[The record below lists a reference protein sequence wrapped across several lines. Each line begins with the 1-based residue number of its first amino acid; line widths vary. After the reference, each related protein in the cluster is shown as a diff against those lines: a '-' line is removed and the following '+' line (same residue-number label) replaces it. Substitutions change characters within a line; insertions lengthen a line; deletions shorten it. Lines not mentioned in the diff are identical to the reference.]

1 MINSYPIST
10 FCIFAVADGID
21 SFVDIHETSIEL
33 NKEIWWPYVVPN
45 TDIKKKIWEIMSIK
59 MMDRISIWAVNLKG
73 LLICWNFFSQ
83 AKNKFI

>member
-1 MINSYPIST
+1 MINCYPIST

-45 TDIKKKIWEIMSIK
+45 TDIKKIWEIMSIK

-73 LLICWNFFSQ
+73 LLIGWNFFSQ
-83 AKNKFI
+83 AKNMFI

>member
-33 NKEIWWPYVVPN
+33 NKEI
-45 TDIKKKIWEIMSIK
+45 
-59 MMDRISIWAVNLKG
+59 
-73 LLICWNFFSQ
+73 
-83 AKNKFI
+83 

>member
-33 NKEIWWPYVVPN
+33 NKEIWWSYVVPN
-45 TDIKKKIWEIMSIK
+45 TDIKKIWEIMSIK
-59 MMDRISIWAVNLKG
+59 MMDRISTLSVHHKSLVDM
-73 LLICWNFFSQ
+73 
-83 AKNKFI
+83 

>member
-45 TDIKKKIWEIMSIK
+45 TDIKKIWEIMSIK
-59 MMDRISIWAVNLKG
+59 MMDRISIWAVYFKG
-73 LLICWNFFSQ
+73 LLIGWNFFSQ
-83 AKNKFI
+83 AKNMFI

>member
-45 TDIKKKIWEIMSIK
+45 TDIKK
-59 MMDRISIWAVNLKG
+59 NLRNYVYQNDG
-73 LLICWNFFSQ
+73 QNFHLSCQF
-83 AKNKFI
+83 KRLVDWLKFLFTS

>member
-1 MINSYPIST
+1 MINSYPVST

-45 TDIKKKIWEIMSIK
+45 TDIKKKSEKLCLSKWWTEFPFELSI
-59 MMDRISIWAVNLKG
+59 
-73 LLICWNFFSQ
+73 
-83 AKNKFI
+83 